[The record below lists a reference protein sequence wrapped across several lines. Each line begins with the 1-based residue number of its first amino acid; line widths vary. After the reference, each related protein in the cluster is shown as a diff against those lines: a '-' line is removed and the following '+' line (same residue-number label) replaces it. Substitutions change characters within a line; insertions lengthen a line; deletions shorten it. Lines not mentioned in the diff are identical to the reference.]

1 MKNRTLATLA
11 IMCVINFVSANSLLD
26 KINRTLDFSC
36 NQYKLMSEYYMNK
49 NDSLPK
55 TYEKGKMISSDSY
68 WWTSGFFPGTLWYLY
83 EYSNDKKILEYA
95 KRYTS
100 LLEKEKYVTTNHDL
114 GFMLNCSY
122 GNGYRITKDKHYFE
136 VLETGA
142 KSLSKRF
149 KNRVGLIRSWD
160 INEHIWQYPV
170 IIDNMMNLELL
181 MFVALN
187 TDDNYDMYSISKS
200 HANKTMVHHY
210 RKDNSC
216 YHVVSYDTINGCPHI
231 KQNGQGYAD
240 ESAWSRGQ
248 SWGLYGFTMMYRMT
262 GDIDYL
268 NHANKIADYIIENEN
283 MPDDMIPYWD
293 YRLPERTGLRDA
305 SAAAIMLSAL
315 IELYEYVDDERKEKY
330 LQVINKQISEL
341 CSDKYLAKLGE
352 NGNFILK
359 HSVGNYPAN
368 YEIDTPL
375 TYADYYF
382 IEALMRYKA
391 LMNKYNISD

>member
-1 MKNRTLATLA
+1 MLRNE
-11 IMCVINFVSANSLLD
+11 IMNQRFFIVIILLLLCINLNSTNIL
-26 KINRTLDFSC
+26 KEVEKALDFSC
-36 NQYKLMSEYYMNK
+36 KQYKLMSEYYMSK
-49 NDSLPK
+49 NDSLPR
-55 TYEKGKMISSDSY
+55 TFEKGKVISSNSY

-83 EYSNDKKILEYA
+83 EYSKDKELLEYA

-100 LLEKEKYVTTNHDL
+100 LLEKEKYVTTNHDI
-114 GFMLNCSY
+114 GFILNCSY
-122 GNGYRITKDKHYFE
+122 GNGYRLTRDEKYFD

-142 KSLSKRF
+142 KSLAKRF

-160 INEHIWQYPV
+160 FNKHIWQYPV

-187 TDDNYDMYSISKS
+187 TPDNYDLYSIAKS

-216 YHVVSYDTINGCPHI
+216 YHVVSYDTLTGCPHK

-240 ESAWSRGQ
+240 ESAWARGQ

-262 GDIDYL
+262 KDQDYL
-268 NHANKIADYIIENEN
+268 NHANKIADYIIDNVN
-283 MPDDMIPYWD
+283 MPEDMVPYWD
-293 YRLPERTGLRDA
+293 YRLPEKEGYRDA

-315 IELYEYVDDERKEKY
+315 IELVDYVDGEREQKYLDVIDKQILSLCSEKY
-330 LQVINKQISEL
+330 LAN
-341 CSDKYLAKLGE
+341 LGE
-352 NGNFILK
+352 NGNYILK
-359 HSVGNYPAN
+359 HSVGNYPSN
-368 YEIDTPL
+368 SEIDVPL

-382 IEALMRYKA
+382 IEALMRYLK
-391 LMNKYNISD
+391 MKK